1 MGGQFLA
8 IENPELAARHDVKAY
23 GIASTGSP
31 PMSVPHLDARQ
42 LDGKPVVLFGPFALA
57 TTKFLKHGSWWDL
70 FSSVN
75 HDNLMGMLHVGI
87 HNLDLVQYLMQ
98 QAELSD
104 EDRQA
109 VLSQYFPHAKRE
121 DWKLVTAGQRVQII
135 KRDPEKGA
143 VLQFGT
149 EIVGSEDGS
158 IAALLGASPGAST
171 APHIMLNLLK
181 KSFPDQMAS
190 ADWKSHIQQIVPSY
204 GRKINEDATYT
215 NEIRRMTSS
224 ALKLPYVDVPADL
237 GKKAEVAP
245 TPAPAAA
252 PQNPTQLNKEMQ
264 AL

>member
-1 MGGQFLA
+1 M
-8 IENPELAARHDVKAY
+8 
-23 GIASTGSP
+23 
-31 PMSVPHLDARQ
+31 
-42 LDGKPVVLFGPFALA
+42 LFGPFALA
-57 TTKFLKHGSWWDL
+57 TTKFLKYGSWWDL

-75 HDNLMGMLHVGI
+75 HDNLMGMLRVGI
-87 HNLDLVQYLMQ
+87 HNLDLVQYLLQ

-104 EDRQA
+104 EDRQQ
-109 VLSQYFPHAKRE
+109 VLQEYFPHAKRE
-121 DWKLVTAGQRVQII
+121 DWRLVTAGQRVQII

-181 KSFPDQMAS
+181 KSFPEQMAS
-190 ADWKSHIQQIVPSY
+190 AEWKSHIQKIVPSY
-204 GRKINEDATYT
+204 GNKINEDAGYT

-224 ALKLPYVDVPADL
+224 ALKLPYLDVPL
-237 GKKAEVAP
+237 TVGKQAN
-245 TPAPAAA
+245 TPAVKPEAAPAA